1 LLRSLATTSIESIET
16 ELRRRQFAQARQE
29 QDQSIEASK
38 GRSKS
43 LAGFIR
49 EAWHVV
55 EPNTQLIWGW
65 HIDAICQHLEAVT
78 YGTITRLLI
87 NIPPGTMKSLI
98 VSVFWPAWEWG
109 PAGLHGMRYFTSSYK
124 EDYVVRDSRKMRDL
138 VASDWY
144 QQRWGDRVALERTGE
159 SSFSN
164 SSGGWREGVIFTSM
178 TGGRGD
184 RVVIDD
190 PHSTETAESEADR
203 KKVVRVFRESVT
215 SRLMDP
221 VKSAI
226 IVVMQ
231 RLHHE
236 DVSGVILTLGLGYVH
251 LCLPM
256 EFEPDRRCETSLGF
270 RDPRTYDGELLFP
283 ERFPPEVIDRDKIAM
298 GSYAWAGQMQQRP
311 TAREGGLFKE
321 AWLKIVSAAMAG
333 TRWVRYW
340 DLAATEDQLG
350 TTAAYTAG
358 VLMGR
363 QPDGKFVIG
372 EVIRMRAE
380 GQGVRRLIRDT
391 AKDIDGPNVD
401 IGFPQDPGQAG
412 KVQAQDMV
420 LMLAGYR
427 ARSVRESGDKM
438 TRAEPLAAQAEGG
451 NLLLVRGD
459 WNKDFI
465 EEATNFSP
473 AAKFKDQIDA
483 ASGAFGMLL
492 GGTVFTTPE
501 TQIAI
506 DQKARVPEFWPRI
519 AAIDISPSTVSLVW
533 LASQPSTN
541 TAYVY
546 KAIAVPR
553 REISYHATAILDQG
567 RWIPLLFDMK
577 AKKRSEAEAFAI
589 VGQLQKFGIE
599 VFDLPLDMEAAC
611 MGMSERMQNTQLRVF
626 SNLEDWFGQYRRLAR
641 DEKGQIDDAEAGILR
656 ATGLALTG
664 LPYAITERRAAL
676 DAQGYDPDDPTT
688 GNRSITGY

>member
-1 LLRSLATTSIESIET
+1 
-16 ELRRRQFAQARQE
+16 
-29 QDQSIEASK
+29 
-38 GRSKS
+38 
-43 LAGFIR
+43 
-49 EAWHVV
+49 
-55 EPNTQLIWGW
+55 
-65 HIDAICQHLEAVT
+65 
-78 YGTITRLLI
+78 
-87 NIPPGTMKSLI
+87 
-98 VSVFWPAWEWG
+98 
-109 PAGLHGMRYFTSSYK
+109 
-124 EDYVVRDSRKMRDL
+124 
-138 VASDWY
+138 
-144 QQRWGDRVALERTGE
+144 
-159 SSFSN
+159 
-164 SSGGWREGVIFTSM
+164 
-178 TGGRGD
+178 
-184 RVVIDD
+184 
-190 PHSTETAESEADR
+190 
-203 KKVVRVFRESVT
+203 
-215 SRLMDP
+215 
-221 VKSAI
+221 
-226 IVVMQ
+226 
-231 RLHHE
+231 
-236 DVSGVILTLGLGYVH
+236 
-251 LCLPM
+251 
-256 EFEPDRRCETSLGF
+256 
-270 RDPRTYDGELLFP
+270 
-283 ERFPPEVIDRDKIAM
+283 
-298 GSYAWAGQMQQRP
+298 
-311 TAREGGLFKE
+311 
-321 AWLKIVSAAMAG
+321 
-333 TRWVRYW
+333 VRYW

-350 TTAAYTAG
+350 ITAAYTAG

-553 REISYHATAILDQG
+553 REISYHAEDYPTTEMKHNPIALIDAEMPVVFIATKDSSYEKVVSNIQEVKARKG
-567 RWIPLLFDMK
+567 RVIAVVTEGDTLIPGMAEFVIEVPATTESLMPMVSVIPLQLLSYHIAVMRGCNVDQPRNL
-577 AKKRSEAEAFAI
+577 AKSVTVE
-589 VGQLQKFGIE
+589 
-599 VFDLPLDMEAAC
+599 
-611 MGMSERMQNTQLRVF
+611 
-626 SNLEDWFGQYRRLAR
+626 
-641 DEKGQIDDAEAGILR
+641 
-656 ATGLALTG
+656 
-664 LPYAITERRAAL
+664 
-676 DAQGYDPDDPTT
+676 
-688 GNRSITGY
+688 